1 MTNPEFA
8 RWDEA
13 VAKATRDAA
22 DRLSG
27 LEPIKESDL
36 EDALL
41 PSLNA
46 SGLGPFAAV
55 GAQKVEINSGWLPPR
70 PGRGK
75 GYGTPGKPDIICNP
89 DEPAGEWTLLVEC
102 KWDSGL
108 HEATWDMF
116 KLTNL
121 IHGGQGKRG
130 YMVVGAAASHWRNGG
145 MGTELFGTAVNQG
158 SSRELVGADPQSET
172 RRKHWIQD
180 LSKESAGY
188 PLMAPHSWETRHL
201 ASARVKSTSWE
212 LRAAVIEQPDDS
224 DFESTKD
231 WFPGEPLKH
240 DGSGWSQM

>member
-8 RWDEA
+8 LWDAA
-13 VAKATRDAA
+13 VADATRDAA
-22 DRLSG
+22 MRLG
-27 LEPIKESDL
+27 KLDAIKEADL

-75 GYGTPGKPDIICNP
+75 GYGKPGKPDMICNP
-89 DEPAGEWTLLVEC
+89 EGDWALLIEC

-108 HEATWDMF
+108 HQATWDML

-121 IHGGQGKRG
+121 IHGDQGKRG
-130 YMVVGAAASHWRNGG
+130 YMVVGASESEWEKAQ
-145 MGTELFGTAVNQG
+145 MGCEFFGSDLNEG
-158 SSRELVGADPQSET
+158 SSRALVGADPRSDT
-172 RRKHWIQD
+172 RRKHWIDD

-188 PLMAPHSWETRHL
+188 PLMAPKAWTTRHL
-201 ASARVKSTSWE
+201 ASAKVESTSWE
-212 LRAAVIEQPDDS
+212 LRAAVIEQPADS
-224 DFESTKD
+224 DFESTKE
-231 WFPGEPLKH
+231 WFPNEPLKH
-240 DGSGWSQM
+240 DGANWSQM

>member
-1 MTNPEFA
+1 MINPEFA
-8 RWDEA
+8 LWDEA
-13 VAKATRDAA
+13 VAAATRDAA
-22 DRLSG
+22 MRLG
-27 LEPIKESDL
+27 KLDAIKESDL

-55 GAQKVEINSGWLPPR
+55 GAQKFEINSGWLPPR

-75 GYGTPGKPDIICNP
+75 GYGKPGKPDIICNP
-89 DEPAGEWTLLVEC
+89 EGDWTLLIEC

-121 IHGGQGKRG
+121 IRGDQGKRG
-130 YMVVGAAASHWRNGG
+130 YMVIGASESEWEKAQMGG
-145 MGTELFGTAVNQG
+145 ELFDCEVNSG
-158 SSRELVGADPQSET
+158 SSRALVGADPQTE
-172 RRKHWIQD
+172 RRSKHWIED
-180 LSKESAGY
+180 LAKESAGY
-188 PLMAPHSWETRHL
+188 PLIAPKAWTTRRL
-201 ASARVKSTSWE
+201 ASAKVESTKWE
-212 LRAAVIEQPDDS
+212 VRAAVIEQPDES

-240 DGSGWSQM
+240 DSADWSQM